1 MAEDAKTQASLRE
14 SEEKFRQLFHHSN
27 DAIFIHDLSG
37 KTIDVNQRALEL
49 FGYTR
54 EEALKLN
61 VSAFVPPEYMNDS
74 EDPYEEIAKKGFLR
88 IEANFRKKNGDVF
101 PGELSASLFQIAGKP
116 VIQGI
121 VRDISERHQSELA
134 LRDSEERY
142 RTIISSMSDTVFVYD
157 KENRHAQI
165 YASEESLLYAKPE
178 DILGRRVDE
187 VLPGEVTSLLV
198 SCLKRVRE
206 TGDSESVDYC
216 LELEGVEHW
225 FSTRMSLHE
234 DGESVVAV
242 ARDITKRRQAEDAR
256 GESEKTYRTL
266 FESANDAIFLMR
278 DDIFIECNDKTLEMF
293 GCTRE
298 QIIGEPPYRFSPEH
312 QPDGRN
318 SKEKALEKIGAAFHG
333 EPQRFEWQHIKYDG
347 TPFDAEVSLNVI
359 EIEDKPALQAI
370 VRNISERKRAEMALQ
385 ESETKYKSLLEQ
397 VTLGIVILQGTP
409 PRVRYTNPEIFR
421 ITGYAPDELLEF
433 SDKEMARVIDPTELQ
448 HLFQRFEDRLDG
460 KPTPQ
465 RYEIR
470 MTRKDGKEIWVDF
483 TASLIE
489 YDGQP
494 ALQGTLIDITEKKIA
509 QDALRDSEELYRLHF
524 DNASDV
530 ILSLGLD
537 GTILA
542 VSPSAEVHVGYVPD
556 ELVGKKLQ
564 DIDILAPEYSD
575 TVISDMAKAITN
587 RQGARAVYEFIHRN
601 GNRLWGEVSA
611 SPLIVD
617 GNVIAII
624 AVIRDI
630 TDHIESERELRESSR
645 DLELYTSLLRHDL
658 GNDLQVILTQT
669 KAAQV
674 LHADDIRLTELA
686 EAVSASALRM
696 SQVLALFEPR
706 EKKSEENI
714 VAMLETCALQAMKAH
729 RGMEVMI
736 QANPLARKQEI
747 AGGRLLPMVFDN
759 LLRNSAQ
766 FTETDVKVH
775 IAVTRKKDYVQIDV
789 SDDGPGIPKE
799 IQSKLF
805 ERGTSTKGGGLGLYL
820 SKRVIEHYG
829 GSIELLSRQ
838 KSKKGVVFRIKLKKV
853 Q

>member
-1 MAEDAKTQASLRE
+1 MAEDKKAQASLRE

-37 KTIDVNQRALEL
+37 KTIDVNQRALDL

-54 EEALKLN
+54 EEALGLN
-61 VSAFVPPEYMNDS
+61 ISTFVPPEYMNAS
-74 EDPYEEIAKKGFLR
+74 ENPYEEIAKKGFLR

-121 VRDISERHQSELA
+121 VRDISERRQSELA

-157 KENRHAQI
+157 KKNRYAQI
-165 YASEESLLYAKPE
+165 YASEVSLLLAKPE
-178 DILGRRVDE
+178 DILGRRFDE
-187 VLPGEVTSLLV
+187 VLPGEVASLLA
-198 SCLKRVRE
+198 SSLKRVRE
-206 TGDSESVDYC
+206 TGDSESIDYY
-216 LELEGVEHW
+216 LKLNGVGHW
-225 FSTRMSLHE
+225 FSAQMSLHE

-242 ARDITKRRQAEDAR
+242 TRDITERREAEDAR

-298 QIIGEPPYRFSPEH
+298 QIIGEPPYKFSPEH
-312 QPDGRN
+312 QPDGRD
-318 SKEKALEKIGAAFHG
+318 SKEKALEKIGAAFRG
-333 EPQRFEWQHIKYDG
+333 EPQRFEWMHIKYDG

-370 VRNISERKRAEMALQ
+370 VRDISERKRAEIALQ
-385 ESETKYKSLLEQ
+385 ESEMKYKSLLEQ
-397 VTLGIVILQGTP
+397 VTLGIIIFQGAP
-409 PRVRYTNPEIFR
+409 PRVRYANPVMFGIS
-421 ITGYAPDELLEF
+421 GYTPDEILKF
-433 SDKEMARVIDPTELQ
+433 TAKEMARVIDPTELQ
-448 HLFQRFEDRLDG
+448 HLLQRFEDRLDR

-470 MTRKDGKEIWVDF
+470 LTRKDGKKIWVDF

-489 YDGQP
+489 YEGQP
-494 ALQGTLIDITEKKIA
+494 ALQGTLFDITEKKAA
-509 QDALRDSEELYRLHF
+509 QDALRESEDLYRLHF

-530 ILSLGLD
+530 ILSIGLD
-537 GTILA
+537 GTILTI
-542 VSPSAEVHVGYVPD
+542 SPSAEVHVGYVPD
-556 ELVGKKLQ
+556 ELIGKKFQ
-564 DIDILAPEYSD
+564 DVDILAPEYAD
-575 TVISDMAKAITN
+575 AVVSDMARGIKT
-587 RQGARAVYEFIHRN
+587 RQPIRAVYEFIHRN

-617 GNVIAII
+617 DNLIAVI

-630 TDHIESERELRESSR
+630 TDHIESERELRKSSR

-658 GNDLQVILTQT
+658 GNDLQVILAQTQG
-669 KAAQV
+669 AQV

-729 RGMEVMI
+729 RGMEVVI

-759 LLRNSAQ
+759 LLRNAAQ

-775 IAVTRKKDYVQIDV
+775 IEVTRENDYVQIDV

-799 IQSKLF
+799 IQPKLF

-829 GSIELLSRQ
+829 GSIELIPKQ
-838 KSKKGVVFRIKLKKV
+838 KSKKGAVFRIKLKKV

>member
-1 MAEDAKTQASLRE
+1 MAEDAKAQASLRE

-27 DAIFIHDLSG
+27 DAIFIHDLTG
-37 KTIDVNQRALEL
+37 KTIDVNQRALDL

-54 EEALKLN
+54 KEALKL
-61 VSAFVPPEYMNDS
+61 SISTFVPPEYVNVS
-74 EDPYEEIAKKGFLR
+74 ENPYEEIAKKGFLR
-88 IEANFRKKNGDVF
+88 IEANFRKKNGEVF

-121 VRDISERHQSELA
+121 VRDVSERRQSELA

-142 RTIISSMSDTVFVYD
+142 RTIISSMSDIVFVYD
-157 KENRHAQI
+157 KENRYVQI
-165 YASEESLLYAKPE
+165 YASDESLLYAKPE
-178 DILGRRVDE
+178 NVLGRRVDE
-187 VLPGEVTSLLV
+187 VLPQEATSIL
-198 SCLKRVRE
+198 SSGLKRVRE
-206 TGDSESVDYC
+206 TGDSESVDYY
-216 LELEGVEHW
+216 LELDGVGHW
-225 FSTRMSLHE
+225 FSARISLHE

-242 ARDITKRRQAEDAR
+242 VRDITERRQAEDAR

-298 QIIGEPPYRFSPEH
+298 QIIGEPPYKFSPKH
-312 QPDGRN
+312 QPDGRD

-333 EPQRFEWQHIKYDG
+333 EPQRFEWMHIKYDG

-370 VRNISERKRAEMALQ
+370 VRDISERKRAELALQ
-385 ESETKYKSLLEQ
+385 ESEVKYKSLLEQ
-397 VTLGIVILQGTP
+397 VTLGIIIFQGAP
-409 PRVRYTNPEIFR
+409 PRVHYANPEIFR
-421 ITGYAPDELLEF
+421 ITGYTPDEILEF

-470 MTRKDGKEIWVDF
+470 LTRKDGKKIWVDF

-489 YDGQP
+489 YEGQP
-494 ALQGTLIDITEKKIA
+494 ALQGTLIDITEKKVA
-509 QDALRDSEELYRLHF
+509 QDALRESEELYRLHF

-530 ILSLGLD
+530 ILSIGLD
-537 GTILA
+537 GTILTI
-542 VSPSAEVHVGYVPD
+542 SPSAEVHVGYVPD
-556 ELVGKKLQ
+556 ELIGKKFQ
-564 DIDILAPEYSD
+564 DVDILAPEYAD
-575 TVISDMAKAITN
+575 AVVSDMARGIKT
-587 RQGARAVYEFIHRN
+587 RQPIRAVYEFIHRN

-617 GNVIAII
+617 DNLIAII

-658 GNDLQVILTQT
+658 GNDLQVILAQTQG
-669 KAAQV
+669 AQV

-729 RGMEVMI
+729 RGMEVVI

-766 FTETDVKVH
+766 FTEKDVKVH
-775 IAVTRKKDYVQIDV
+775 IAVTREDDYVQIDV

-799 IQSKLF
+799 IQTKLF

-829 GSIELLSRQ
+829 GSIEVLRKQ
-838 KSKKGVVFRIKLKKV
+838 KSRRGAVFRIKLKKV
-853 Q
+853 L